1 MAEAAAGGGG
11 GGGGGREQDRYLPVA
26 NIARIMKK
34 ALPPQG
40 KIAKDAKEA
49 VQECL
54 SEFVSFVTSEA
65 GEKCRSEKRKTIS
78 GDDVLWA
85 LEALCFGE
93 YLPPLRV
100 FLAKY
105 RAAEDAAA
113 GKVGGAGA
121 GAGGGG
127 PAAKRAKQAAAAVA
141 KEG

>member
-1 MAEAAAGGGG
+1 MAAAAAGGGPGPPG
-11 GGGGGREQDRYLPVA
+11 GGGAGGGREQDRYLPVA

-85 LEALCFGE
+85 LEALCFNE

-100 FLAKY
+100 FLSKY

-113 GKVGGAGA
+113 GKGGGAA
-121 GAGGGG
+121 GGG
-127 PAAKRAKQAAAAVA
+127 PAAKRAKQAD